1 MRYDCSQLRRQ
12 DRQLSES
19 EALALL
25 RDGEYGILS
34 IQSEDGVYGVPVNYA
49 LVGETI
55 YLHCATEGR
64 KLQLIE
70 RNPQVSFC
78 VVGQVSLLSE
88 QFTTN
93 FQSVILSGQ
102 AERVFEEQERRKAL
116 QSIVMK
122 YSPEHSAEGYRII
135 DELIDRVAVV
145 AVRIDRFSGKSK

>member
-34 IQSEDGVYGVPVNYA
+34 IQSEDGAYGVPVNYA

-122 YSPEHSAEGYRII
+122 YSPEHLAEGYRII

>member
-12 DRQLSES
+12 DRQLSEV

-34 IQSEDGVYGVPVNYA
+34 IQSEDGAYGVPVNYA

-78 VVGQVSLLSE
+78 VVGQVCLLSE

-122 YSPEHSAEGYRII
+122 YSPEHPAEGYRII